1 MKHHSQVLFD
11 FVDQIEKVL
20 HCSPWRD
27 DAIQLY
33 DSALR
38 LVPGFP
44 TARIAKARIG
54 AFDHRYDEAL
64 AEVDDVLK
72 QSPNLPEALSLRG
85 DLMLALNRVDD
96 ALKAFEALVAVRPTD
111 VIAHQNVVSLLLR
124 QNKLDDAGAKI
135 AAMRKALGNHPMA
148 VYLQAFLDTR
158 QGKMK
163 EAYDELQQVLAE
175 VAAAGHITEEQAS
188 QIRSALSGATLRCT
202 GGATATVQFIAE
214 EGLLLR
220 SSGPNGLSVTRPESS
235 DMNDH
240 GAATSVH
247 ADQDV
252 YGTPLTQLMDGR
264 APTLFR
270 HDSPDGHNH
279 DATLMLVNAWIPLQ
293 QITQPLAMADPRTL
307 DRRRHQ
313 LRYGLV
319 TSTFLER
326 DDDMVINDIW
336 TFLHDPDQR
345 WFLRS
350 EMDHRSAYLFNTL
363 STAHGAG
370 TLPGEDVAERSYRAL
385 EDAEAAVEAGDPVAL
400 VDALAPA
407 LHPDLPEDTTPAL
420 RDAIA
425 EMASVAA
432 EAHRDPEATCGE
444 RAEPWTAAARAA
456 RNRVIRRSIEL
467 RMVVSVDR

>member
-1 MKHHSQVLFD
+1 MTTPATTIPVRMGFTPPSA
-11 FVDQIEKVL
+11 
-20 HCSPWRD
+20 
-27 DAIQLY
+27 AIA
-33 DSALR
+33 DPDH
-38 LVPGFP
+38 PG
-44 TARIAKARIG
+44 
-54 AFDHRYDEAL
+54 
-64 AEVDDVLK
+64 
-72 QSPNLPEALSLRG
+72 
-85 DLMLALNRVDD
+85 
-96 ALKAFEALVAVRPTD
+96 
-111 VIAHQNVVSLLLR
+111 LLR
-124 QNKLDDAGAKI
+124 AGERTAGPYGRGAIEQHPCPATDLCADGAPTLDLLD
-135 AAMRKALGNHPMA
+135 LG
-148 VYLQAFLDTR
+148 VDTVDLSPL
-158 QGKMK
+158 
-163 EAYDELQQVLAE
+163 DELQQVLAE